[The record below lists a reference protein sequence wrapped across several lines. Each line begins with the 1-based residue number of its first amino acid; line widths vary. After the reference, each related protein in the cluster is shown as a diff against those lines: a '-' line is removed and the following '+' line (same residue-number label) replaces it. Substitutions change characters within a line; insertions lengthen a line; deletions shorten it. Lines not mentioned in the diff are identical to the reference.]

1 MWSRLEPY
9 RSSIILLVA
18 LVIGGLLGIYAP
30 SFASKLQPIG
40 QIFLNLLFMIIVPLV
55 GISVMS
61 SIASMTDLK
70 RLGRI
75 MAIIFIVSIA
85 MAFIPA
91 AGIVALALWYNP
103 AQGVTIDLSQS
114 VQAGSGKMD
123 FVSMITTSDFIGLFS
138 KPNILALIVMAIIAG
153 VAIGQSDQA
162 GKRIASLLE
171 DANTVIMKI
180 VSIIMKV
187 APIGLGCYFAATMAS
202 QDSALLLTF
211 ARAIGLFMVATLV
224 YFVFGSILYSYIGGG
239 IPAVKAFWRNAIE
252 PSATA
257 LGTLPVTLRAGKAMG
272 INPEIVDVSIPL
284 LVNLNKGGVAM
295 IAALKIVFIYSVLG
309 MEFTTE
315 TFFLTMLIAVLS
327 AIIVGGVPGGAFLGE
342 IFIVTTL
349 GLPMEAIPMLVVLG
363 TITDAPAT
371 LINVIHDLNAAQIV
385 ERFAGKKQTNTE
397 INSTAAVV

>member
-9 RSSIILLVA
+9 KSSIILLVA

-138 KPNILALIVMAIIAG
+138 KSNILALIVMAIIAG

-202 QDSALLLTF
+202 QA
-211 ARAIGLFMVATLV
+211 
-224 YFVFGSILYSYIGGG
+224 
-239 IPAVKAFWRNAIE
+239 
-252 PSATA
+252 PSAC
-257 LGTLPVTLRAGKAMG
+257 LWLPRWSTLSLARF
-272 INPEIVDVSIPL
+272 SIRIL
-284 LVNLNKGGVAM
+284 
-295 IAALKIVFIYSVLG
+295 
-309 MEFTTE
+309 
-315 TFFLTMLIAVLS
+315 
-327 AIIVGGVPGGAFLGE
+327 
-342 IFIVTTL
+342 
-349 GLPMEAIPMLVVLG
+349 
-363 TITDAPAT
+363 
-371 LINVIHDLNAAQIV
+371 
-385 ERFAGKKQTNTE
+385 
-397 INSTAAVV
+397 AAVFRRSKPSGVTRLNRLRPRWVPALHWGRSR

>member
-30 SFASKLQPIG
+30 SLAGKLQPIG

-138 KPNILALIVMAIIAG
+138 KSNILALIVMAIIAG

-257 LGTLPVTLRAGKAMG
+257 LGTCSSLGTLPVTLRAGKAMG

-284 LVNLNKGGVAM
+284 LVNLKRRRGDDSRTENCLYLFRAGYGVHHRNLLPDDADCG
-295 IAALKIVFIYSVLG
+295 ALRHYRRRR
-309 MEFTTE
+309 TRW
-315 TFFLTMLIAVLS
+315 
-327 AIIVGGVPGGAFLGE
+327 GVPWRDLYRHHVGSADGSDPDAGGTGHHYRCASY
-342 IFIVTTL
+342 I
-349 GLPMEAIPMLVVLG
+349 
-363 TITDAPAT
+363 D
-371 LINVIHDLNAAQIV
+371 
-385 ERFAGKKQTNTE
+385 
-397 INSTAAVV
+397 

>member
-138 KPNILALIVMAIIAG
+138 KSNILALIVMAIIAG

-187 APIGLGCYFAATMAS
+187 APIGLAAIS
-202 QDSALLLTF
+202 LPLWPV
-211 ARAIGLFMVATLV
+211 RTL
-224 YFVFGSILYSYIGGG
+224 
-239 IPAVKAFWRNAIE
+239 
-252 PSATA
+252 
-257 LGTLPVTLRAGKAMG
+257 
-272 INPEIVDVSIPL
+272 
-284 LVNLNKGGVAM
+284 
-295 IAALKIVFIYSVLG
+295 
-309 MEFTTE
+309 
-315 TFFLTMLIAVLS
+315 
-327 AIIVGGVPGGAFLGE
+327 
-342 IFIVTTL
+342 
-349 GLPMEAIPMLVVLG
+349 
-363 TITDAPAT
+363 
-371 LINVIHDLNAAQIV
+371 HCC
-385 ERFAGKKQTNTE
+385 
-397 INSTAAVV
+397 